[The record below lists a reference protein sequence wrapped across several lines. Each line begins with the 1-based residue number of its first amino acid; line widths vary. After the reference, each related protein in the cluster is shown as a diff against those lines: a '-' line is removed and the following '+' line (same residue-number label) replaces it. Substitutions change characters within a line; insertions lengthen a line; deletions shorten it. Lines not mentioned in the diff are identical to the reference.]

1 MAQLRHYEDKSIRLG
16 GEQNHGP
23 AEGVDDQRSRACHDT
38 ISGSLRKRDTPEL
51 AGSPA
56 HKTVNDA
63 YGTAA
68 RQYARAK
75 LPRQM
80 AGYLDLSQE
89 VSSG

>member
-1 MAQLRHYEDKSIRLG
+1 LVVNKITAPPR
-16 GEQNHGP
+16 
-23 AEGVDDQRSRACHDT
+23 GVDDQRSRACHDT
-38 ISGSLRKRDTPEL
+38 ISGSLKKREAPEL

>member
-1 MAQLRHYEDKSIRLG
+1 
-16 GEQNHGP
+16 
-23 AEGVDDQRSRACHDT
+23 
-38 ISGSLRKRDTPEL
+38 
-51 AGSPA
+51 
-56 HKTVNDA
+56 VNDA

-68 RQYARAK
+68 RQYACAK